1 MLESKEL
8 HTTIKKPDNRM
19 KVVESQ
25 PFKYLSS
32 WDFVVIFIA
41 ILFRVLVTMNQKSE
55 ELNIEGKV
63 FLMSKYWDSKHVLR
77 WLLHI
82 VSSIIIIMTLPE
94 FFVEVVQKRYFTE
107 LESWTLFASGII
119 GYLGYDMLKV
129 FERVGKGLFKKIGV
143 EID

>member
-1 MLESKEL
+1 M
-8 HTTIKKPDNRM
+8 
-19 KVVESQ
+19 
-25 PFKYLSS
+25 
-32 WDFVVIFIA
+32 
-41 ILFRVLVTMNQKSE
+41 
-55 ELNIEGKV
+55 

-119 GYLGYDMLKV
+119 GYLGYDMMKV